1 MEQCSSCIF
10 VSARDFRD
18 MKELYTQTNR
28 LFSEESFVNSFNE
41 STKRL
46 VELTEHLRL
55 ITKRR
60 EWIEKEGKAVLQKI
74 GVDEKELES
83 LRSSMR
89 PFVESA
95 LEKSITQ
102 KEADFLDTFSSVFED
117 IIRGLDYAYKIG
129 SMSQKKVA
137 KKQRSIFNLL
147 GYLSLSE
154 GVYCEAVQLISFI
167 LLENCHDLYD
177 PRRMKFAKTY
187 DDLDEIDM
195 YVKLQFLEQ
204 HGFKS
209 VVGAFDRKLGN
220 VIAHQKFIVQDN
232 GDIVNSRT
240 HKKIADSKSILE
252 KLLKLVRV
260 STVSAYAISM
270 ELFSSS
276 ARIFEKQKL
285 VIEKARASMKNPIN

>member
-1 MEQCSSCIF
+1 
-10 VSARDFRD
+10 

-28 LFSEESFVNSFNE
+28 LFLEESVVNSFDDSE
-41 STKRL
+41 KRL
-46 VELTEHLRL
+46 VELTESLRQM
-55 ITKRR
+55 TNRT
-60 EWIEKEGKAVLQKI
+60 ESIEKIQKAVIQKI
-74 GVDEKELES
+74 GCDEKELKS
-83 LRSSMR
+83 LRSTMR

-95 LEKSITQ
+95 LEKSITR
-102 KEADFLDTFSSVFED
+102 KELDFLDIVSSAFED

-129 SMSQKKVA
+129 SMSQKRVA

-147 GYLSLSE
+147 GYLLLSE

-177 PRRMKFAKTY
+177 HRRMKFAKTY

-195 YVKLQFLEQ
+195 FVKLQFLEQ

-209 VVGAFDRKLGN
+209 VVGAFDRKLRN

-252 KLLKLVRV
+252 KLWKLLRV
-260 STVSAYAISM
+260 STASTYAISS
-270 ELFSSS
+270 EIFSSS
-276 ARIFEKQKL
+276 ARIAEKEKL
-285 VIEKARASMKNPIN
+285 AIEKARASMKNPTN